1 MAVATAPAPSS
12 ETPAL
17 PAAPADVRPEL
28 SRRGA
33 SVLGAAMF
41 VAASAM
47 ATGALIA
54 TALAVEAAGPGPWR
68 PKGVDLSTYLPNMLT
83 LTAVMSS
90 FSAGWMLWA
99 VRRDDRRTTVIAG
112 GLTLL
117 LAVSIANGQSY
128 LMSHAGLKI
137 GANAFSTLFVVFTGF
152 HLLHAVAG
160 VVLLGMVLG
169 RTIAGHF
176 SADDHDAVAATTLFW
191 HWANLVWLAAYG
203 VFYVMGN

>member
-28 SRRGA
+28 NRRGA

-41 VAASAM
+41 VSASAM

-117 LAVSIANGQSY
+117 LAVSVANGQSY

-152 HLLHAVAG
+152 HLLHAIAG
-160 VVLLGMVLG
+160 VVLLGVVLG

>member
-1 MAVATAPAPSS
+1 MAVATAPPPSS
-12 ETPAL
+12 PTPAL

-47 ATGALIA
+47 ATGALVA
-54 TALAVEAAGPGPWR
+54 AALAVDAAPGPWR
-68 PKGVDLSTYLPNMLT
+68 PRGVNLSTYLPNMLA
-83 LTAVMSS
+83 LTAAMSS

-99 VRRDDRRTTVIAG
+99 IRRDDRRTAIMAG

-117 LAVSIANGQSY
+117 LAVAVANGQSY
-128 LMSHAGLKI
+128 LMSHAGLEI
-137 GANAFSTLFVVFTGF
+137 GANAFSTLFIVFTGF
-152 HLLHAVAG
+152 HLFHAIAG
-160 VVLLGMVLG
+160 VLLLGVVLG
-169 RTIAGHF
+169 RTIAGQF
-176 SADDHDAVAATTLFW
+176 NADEHDAVVATTLFW

-203 VFYVMGN
+203 VFYVMGK

>member
-12 ETPAL
+12 QPPAL

-47 ATGALIA
+47 ATGALVA
-54 TALAVEAAGPGPWR
+54 TALAVDAAPGPWR
-68 PKGVDLSTYLPNMLT
+68 PDGVNLSTYLPNMLA
-83 LTAVMSS
+83 LTAAMSS
-90 FSAGWMLWA
+90 FSAGWMVWA
-99 VRRDDRRTTVIAG
+99 VRRDDRRTVVIAT

-117 LAVSIANGQSY
+117 LAVAMANGQSY
-128 LMSHAGLKI
+128 LMTHAGLKI

-152 HLLHAVAG
+152 QLFHAIAG
-160 VVLLGMVLG
+160 VVLLGVVLG
-169 RTIAGHF
+169 RTIAGQF
-176 SADDHDAVAATTLFW
+176 TADEHDALSATALFW
-191 HWANLVWLAAYG
+191 HWANLVWFAAYG
-203 VFYVMGN
+203 VFWVMGK